1 VATAL
6 LDRVKC
12 DMRTEPIP
20 QVLAFPC
27 SVCGEEAIVRM
38 RVVVQEGSGVRL
50 LADVVKQC
58 GCRQARGDEW
68 RSAPEVR

>member
-1 VATAL
+1 VVTAP

-12 DMRTEPIP
+12 DMRTKPIR
-20 QVLAFPC
+20 QVVALPC
-27 SVCGEEAIVRM
+27 SLCD
-38 RVVVQEGSGVRL
+38 VVQIRVLVQGGSGVRL